1 MWTWR
6 KLTEDEMAAK
16 RTEMLQNA
24 RNRDEQRIQN
34 VKRYREDDKRDRMRA
49 EKSRVTGGFVQ

>member
-1 MWTWR
+1 
-6 KLTEDEMAAK
+6 MAAK

-34 VKRYREDDKRDRMRA
+34 VKRYREDDERDRMRA